1 MLSLHWTSRK
11 SLGCGG
17 RELFEVEGDEVAST
31 AGLVV
36 VIVVV
41 VVVVARNG
49 LLGREVTSEFTA
61 APLLARHLEFLA
73 RNNTQSACAA
83 RPELDRETRSG
94 NRRRIAAHRECSGC
108 DALSCDAE

>member
-1 MLSLHWTSRK
+1 MLFLHRTNRES
-11 SLGCGG
+11 SGCGG

-49 LLGREVTSEFTA
+49 LLAREVTSEFTA
-61 APLLARHLEFLA
+61 ALLLGSRQLGTAPLPDPVR
-73 RNNTQSACAA
+73 
-83 RPELDRETRSG
+83 
-94 NRRRIAAHRECSGC
+94 
-108 DALSCDAE
+108 

>member
-1 MLSLHWTSRK
+1 MLSFHWTSRE

-41 VVVVARNG
+41 VVVARNG
-49 LLGREVTSEFTA
+49 LLAREVTSEFTA

-73 RNNTQSACAA
+73 RNNTRSACAA

-108 DALSCDAE
+108 DALSCDAA

>member
-1 MLSLHWTSRK
+1 MLSFHWTSRE

-41 VVVVARNG
+41 VARNG
-49 LLGREVTSEFTA
+49 LLAREVTSEFTA

-73 RNNTQSACAA
+73 RNNTRSACAA

-94 NRRRIAAHRECSGC
+94 NRRRIAAQRDCSGC
-108 DALSCDAE
+108 DAFSCDAA